1 MFQAVANSALYHYGY
16 KWLVVDAEYKT
27 ISKHTTKEIAEEEA
41 FALNEQVMIEHD
53 AAIRLME
60 IRRNFL
66 ECSKI
71 IGIEKVYSD
80 SMLDEIIEIC
90 KRAKGQQ

>member
-1 MFQAVANSALYHYGY
+1 MFQAVANSALYHCGY

-27 ISKHTTKEIAEEEA
+27 ISKRLTKENAEEEA
-41 FALNEQVMIEHD
+41 YALNEQVMIEHD

-60 IRRNFL
+60 LRREFL

-71 IGIEKVYSD
+71 IGIEKVYSC
-80 SMLDEIIEIC
+80 SMLEEIIEIC
-90 KRAKGQQ
+90 EKAKEER

>member
-1 MFQAVANSALYHYGY
+1 MFQAAANSALYHCGY
-16 KWLVVDAEYKT
+16 RWLVVDADCKT

-41 FALNEQVMIEHD
+41 FALNEQVMIEQNT
-53 AAIRLME
+53 AIRLME
-60 IRRNFL
+60 LRREFL

-90 KRAKGQQ
+90 KRAKDQK